1 MEIKFN
7 TVLDEDTMLKLAD
20 LTPRQF
26 MIAWTGAV
34 RRLIQTKAREK
45 IGGDF
50 GDQIARESIQTDE
63 TNPMVH
69 RLYLGGTNG
78 VIAEHIHNGGVI
90 RPKPPRKYLA
100 IPIDPSAK
108 GLYAREYPAD
118 LVLIRRKNDGP
129 NGRAYLAKPMKRK
142 IKPIYVLKNSV
153 YQPPRPWFPTESE
166 VEEATRNFFESAF

>member
-1 MEIKFN
+1 MDIKFN
-7 TVLDEDTMLKLAD
+7 CVLNDETLSKLTD
-20 LTPRQF
+20 LTPRQI

-34 RRLIQTKAREK
+34 RRLIVKNAREK

-78 VIAEHIHNGGVI
+78 YIAEHIHTGGEI
-90 RPKPPRKYLA
+90 RPKTRKYLA

-108 GLYAREYPAD
+108 GLYAGEYPAD

-142 IKPIYVLKNSV
+142 IKPIYVLKKSV
-153 YQPPRPWFPTESE
+153 YQRPRPWFPTQTE
-166 VEEATRNFFESAF
+166 VEEATRNFFENAF